1 MASTSFSLK
10 TFFVAAL
17 ALLLASCGETPDVA
31 VESREPLGD
40 FKLGLA
46 IVVAKNAE
54 KGPLSRDATQQE
66 LESSMKAELE
76 RVFRGYQGSKF
87 YNIAVSI
94 DAYVLAMP
102 GIPIIASP
110 KSALVVSLNIWDDAK
125 GERIT
130 EEHKQFTILE
140 KITGSSFLLGSGLT
154 LSREEQLAELTK
166 SAVAEIDRWLH
177 ENEDVFTAQSTEAND
192 S

>member
-1 MASTSFSLK
+1 MTSAFSTLK
-10 TFFVAAL
+10 LTFIAAL
-17 ALLLASCGETPDVA
+17 ALMLTSCGEAPDA
-31 VESREPLGD
+31 VSVNREPLGD

-46 IVVAKNAE
+46 IVVAKNVE
-54 KGPLSRDATQQE
+54 KGPLSREATPQE

-76 RVFRGYQGSKF
+76 RVFRGYDGKKF
-87 YNIAVSI
+87 YNIAVSV

-110 KSALVVSLNIWDDAK
+110 KSALVVSLNVWDDAK

-166 SAVAEIDRWLH
+166 SAVTEIHKWLR
-177 ENEDVFTAQSTEAND
+177 ENEHVFASADPEPTD